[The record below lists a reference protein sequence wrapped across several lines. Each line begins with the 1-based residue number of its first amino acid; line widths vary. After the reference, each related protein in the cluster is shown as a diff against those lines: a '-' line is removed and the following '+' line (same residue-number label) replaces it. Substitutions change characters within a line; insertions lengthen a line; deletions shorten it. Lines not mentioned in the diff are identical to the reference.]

1 MRNGL
6 GDREESVKKA
16 AAQLLAVWVDVVR
29 SDGSRAPKEEEE
41 TKKERGAETIVDLV
55 AFLNLFDLTEGTVAE
70 DALGSVF
77 DTRIDIFEHIEFS
90 GAFALSCRKC
100 GTLTRMT
107 QEDYWTDLTP
117 ERAFLARV
125 FVDKCIAKDMRLRI
139 DESLPVTTH
148 MMFRIQGVYNQLVEH
163 IQADTARQNADEDED
178 EDAYAA
184 REEARLDLELTV
196 AELLR
201 LAVNLD
207 YGDEMGRRKMFMLVR
222 GMLAQEFLSEELL
235 ARPLD
240 VLRVLMENEKDL
252 IRVAVEV
259 VHELRDPPSE
269 EGEGEVKAEEA
280 TMDADADETMTEMGT
295 SPNKV
300 KPQKAVEELTPEQK
314 ARRDTVDLRCLSLC
328 IGMLE
333 RVNSVSTTFFFT
345 GDVS

>member
-178 EDAYAA
+178 ERRAE
-184 REEARLDLELTV
+184 REEARLDREF
-196 AELLR
+196 AIGEMLR
-201 LAVNLD
+201 MAVNLD
-207 YGDEMGRRKMFMLVR
+207 YADEIGRRKMF
-222 GMLAQEFLSEELL
+222 G
-235 ARPLD
+235 
-240 VLRVLMENEKDL
+240 
-252 IRVAVEV
+252 
-259 VHELRDPPSE
+259 VH
-269 EGEGEVKAEEA
+269 GGA
-280 TMDADADETMTEMGT
+280 
-295 SPNKV
+295 
-300 KPQKAVEELTPEQK
+300 
-314 ARRDTVDLRCLSLC
+314 
-328 IGMLE
+328 
-333 RVNSVSTTFFFT
+333 
-345 GDVS
+345 